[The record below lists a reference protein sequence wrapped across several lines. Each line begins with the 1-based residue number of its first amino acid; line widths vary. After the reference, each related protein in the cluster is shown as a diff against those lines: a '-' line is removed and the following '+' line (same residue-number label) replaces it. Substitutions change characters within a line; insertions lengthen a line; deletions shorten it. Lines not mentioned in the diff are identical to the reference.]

1 MCAPH
6 GHPKRLEGSTNQG
19 GRIGP
24 ERYFSSSPPGADLW
38 LQGGTPRL
46 ILVGFRGN
54 NFPVLGMERTQPP
67 ASSCQDHWGYFYP
80 LFLKSHFSAAQGA
93 AEEHQTSFPPRGE
106 TYPRALGFTASP
118 CVEPGEAAPPRTHS
132 WHEAAGPRCEAERGK
147 IGSTPK
153 SCGKA
158 AAHRG
163 SEREPRRCQ
172 GWQRARPRGDIRERG
187 DAAFAWAGR
196 ESPPLGVTA
205 GFGAVPCRQEED
217 FGSQQQTGAPLGRAH
232 ACCNQLWFLSSQRGA
247 VLSPAPYPHPTA
259 SAVGLTPP
267 PREPPRAAPAG
278 SGAGCRQGAG
288 GGFLGASQRAGRRT
302 GISPCCFFHLFNQN
316 L

>member
-38 LQGGTPRL
+38 LQGGTPKL

-93 AEEHQTSFPPRGE
+93 AEEHQTSFPPGGE

-196 ESPPLGVTA
+196 ESPPPWCDCWLWSGALQA
-205 GFGAVPCRQEED
+205 GGRFWVPAAN
-217 FGSQQQTGAPLGRAH
+217 GSSPRASARLLQPALVFELPKGGCAEPSPIPSPHSLCSGFNHPPPGAPQG
-232 ACCNQLWFLSSQRGA
+232 CSCWERGW
-247 VLSPAPYPHPTA
+247 LQ
-259 SAVGLTPP
+259 
-267 PREPPRAAPAG
+267 
-278 SGAGCRQGAG
+278 AGCW
-288 GGFLGASQRAGRRT
+288 RRLPW
-302 GISPCCFFHLFNQN
+302 GIAESRTKDGHLPLLLLPPF
-316 L
+316 